1 MNYNSAD
8 EEEAAEPPL
17 TTVLIIGRS
26 STGDCFFLK
35 AQPTPHLTHF
45 LTGKTSLVRALL
57 REYEHFDKVSRQLV
71 CDTCDYKII
80 FRSPMYSTTELK
92 TGLTNT
98 FTGIKWGTCHTVNS
112 S

>member
-57 REYEHFDKVSRQLV
+57 REYEHFDKVSRV
-71 CDTCDYKII
+71 S
-80 FRSPMYSTTELK
+80 R
-92 TGLTNT
+92 
-98 FTGIKWGTCHTVNS
+98 V
-112 S
+112 